1 MGGKEAKERRRL
13 KRLALQEQE
22 ALAGGGGA
30 TAAPSRKSDTASS
43 GDSKPRP
50 PPAKKMKPTNGS
62 INAPSSGSA
71 GGPKQHGQRNAKKGK
86 FGGKNNKFGGKQSSS
101 TGTCKQQQNNG
112 KKKFKKPKHLKR
124 KLEALSGDGGAD
136 EEKERIRL
144 QQQMRQLEQNKA
156 ERAKRFETKIKNLAG
171 EKFDPEVFAE
181 LTAKGASKETIHK
194 ILVEGEKIKRE
205 KSGDKNSSNK
215 KQKKGAAK
223 AVDTNEAK
231 NGQEKDNGHETPSES
246 SSPSSDSEDSGSD
259 ISLEDMEDISDE
271 ECDVYILDPEEV
283 AKKKEKASQIQKKS
297 KEDESDC
304 SESDDSSSDS
314 GDENGNTVDQD
325 GTMEV
330 GQEKTGIS
338 DVKEKSGWSDSDD
351 KSSSSSASDEDS
363 TSGSSS
369 DNDSDLE
376 EQDARQKRTR
386 GRGRKGRRDADTKRE
401 TANAEV
407 QETKKVAAKE
417 AEAAAAKSPPAKEK
431 KKRRCIGRKPVT
443 DFVVGQK
450 YDGEV
455 VYVKPFGA
463 FIDIG
468 CHSDAFCHISR
479 VADEYVESIEDV
491 LSPGDKVS
499 PRVVEIDRKQKR
511 LTVSLQSSARIVDE
525 KKSIEDRKQRLKKNS
540 AKEAS
545 RAPSSGT
552 NSGGGRRDQPTA
564 ERQTSR
570 PSRMEVEQPQPVT
583 ESQGQFDNLE
593 SIPESEMT
601 PAQLKRAR
609 KLARRAERR
618 QQQELTGLSA

>member
-30 TAAPSRKSDTASS
+30 TAAPSSKSDTASS

-50 PPAKKMKPTNGS
+50 PPAKKMKPSDGS
-62 INAPSSGSA
+62 INTPSSASA
-71 GGPKQHGQRNAKKGK
+71 DGPKQHGQGNAKKGK

-101 TGTCKQQQNNG
+101 TGKQQQNNG

-231 NGQEKDNGHETPSES
+231 NGQKKDNEHETPSES

-283 AKKKEKASQIQKKS
+283 AKKKQKTSQIQKKS
-297 KEDESDC
+297 KEDESDS

-479 VADEYVESIEDV
+479 VVDDYVESIEDV
-491 LSPGDKVS
+491 LSPGDKVC

-540 AKEAS
+540 AKEAP